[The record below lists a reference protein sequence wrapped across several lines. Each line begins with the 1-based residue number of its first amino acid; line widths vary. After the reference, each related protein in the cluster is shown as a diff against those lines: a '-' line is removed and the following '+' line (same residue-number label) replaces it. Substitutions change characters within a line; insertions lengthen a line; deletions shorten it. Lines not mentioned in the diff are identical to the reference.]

1 MWGNSAIRKLNN
13 ALRLLHFCE
22 ESVTISLSS
31 AFLTTFL
38 DMNNLQHAFQLFD
51 DYNKQDPNKLTYE
64 GVEYPEEF
72 FYAQHVYNWVKK
84 LDQNASEAL
93 LLASR
98 CQHIGR
104 WELPRSQYPEGR
116 VGYLKW
122 RSDLA
127 KEHAEKA
134 AELLIKAGYD
144 DSDLIARVQQIILK
158 KQIKTDHDV
167 QVMED
172 ALCLV
177 FLQFEFED
185 FLKKHDDVKLIRIL
199 QKTWNK
205 MSPQGREAALSL
217 SYSVKGSELLQ
228 RALGEGIIS

>member
-1 MWGNSAIRKLNN
+1 MIT
-13 ALRLLHFCE
+13 LL
-22 ESVTISLSS
+22 IM
-31 AFLTTFL
+31 
-38 DMNNLQHAFQLFD
+38 DNLQNAFHLFD
-51 DYNKQDPNKLTYE
+51 EYNKQDPNVLTHD
-64 GVEYPEEF
+64 GVVYPEEY
-72 FYAQHVYNWVKK
+72 FYAQHVHRWVNT
-84 LDQNASEAL
+84 LQPGASEAL

-134 AELLIKAGYD
+134 AELLVKAGYD

-158 KQIKTDHDV
+158 KQIKSDHDV

-177 FLQFEFED
+177 FLQFEYEE

-217 SYSVKGSELLQ
+217 SYSAKGNELLEK
-228 RALGEGIIS
+228 ALGE

>member
-1 MWGNSAIRKLNN
+1 MDNL
-13 ALRLLHFCE
+13 E
-22 ESVTISLSS
+22 Q
-31 AFLTTFL
+31 AFE
-38 DMNNLQHAFQLFD
+38 LFD
-51 DYNKQDPNKLTYE
+51 DYNKQDPNKLIYQ

-72 FYAQHVYNWVKK
+72 FYAQHVYSWVKR
-84 LDQNASEAL
+84 LEPNASEAL

-104 WELPRSQYPEGR
+104 WELPRTKYPEGR

-127 KEHAEKA
+127 KEHAKKA
-134 AELLIKAGYD
+134 TELLVKAGYKD
-144 DSDLIARVQQIILK
+144 EDLIARVQQIILK
-158 KQIKTDHDV
+158 KQIKADPEV

-177 FLQFEFED
+177 FLQFEYED

-205 MSPQGREAALSL
+205 MSPNGREAALSL
-217 SYSVKGSELLQ
+217 SYSSKGNELLHK
-228 RALGEGIIS
+228 ALGE